1 MHRNTLQHTSTQC
14 YRVNGDILHHNGDV
28 CDVGCGAL
36 WTVHHAITYD
46 VRVSLQHTATHGTTR
61 QHTATPCNA
70 LQHPATHCN
79 IRQHPATHCSTLQ
92 RTATHCNTLQHAATH
107 CNTVLSSMVIF
118 FIITAM
124 YAILAV
130 ELFGFRSP
138 DFLNFTAA
146 IFSMY
151 QVAVCCSVWQCV
163 AVCGSVLQCV
173 WQCVAACCSVL

>member
-1 MHRNTLQHTSTQC
+1 
-14 YRVNGDILHHNGDV
+14 
-28 CDVGCGAL
+28 
-36 WTVHHAITYD
+36 
-46 VRVSLQHTATHGTTR
+46 
-61 QHTATPCNA
+61 
-70 LQHPATHCN
+70 
-79 IRQHPATHCSTLQ
+79 
-92 RTATHCNTLQHAATH
+92 
-107 CNTVLSSMVIF
+107 MVIF